1 MDDIATFQPAAI
13 LDLGLRCF
21 TSGLLDFFHLDRTD
35 KIESKHS
42 LRVPVVTNVILPHAC
57 SEGGW
62 MLFSHV
68 RVMKDGGDGGQESRR
83 RRRCRVIR

>member
-42 LRVPVVTNVILPHAC
+42 LLVVTKVILPHAC
-57 SEGGW
+57 SE
-62 MLFSHV
+62 
-68 RVMKDGGDGGQESRR
+68 DGSRMSE
-83 RRRCRVIR
+83 